1 MKEKMDKT
9 ENMEKELNIGL
20 SFSGGGYRAA
30 TFDLGA
36 LSFLNSIKLEGGRT
50 LLECVTVLAS
60 VSGGT
65 IPAMKYMLA
74 QAHKQPVDEMVNEV
88 FKFLCNEDLVD
99 RAMSVMSAQ
108 KANPDASL
116 IKIIDRKSVV

>member
-1 MKEKMDKT
+1 M
-9 ENMEKELNIGL
+9 ENKLNIGL

-36 LSFLNSIKLEGGRT
+36 LSFLNSIRLEDGST
-50 LLECVTVLAS
+50 LLDCVTILAS

-74 QAHKQPVDEMVNEV
+74 QARGQAVGDMVEELYG
-88 FKFLCNEDLVD
+88 FLCNEDLVV
-99 RAMSVMSAQ
+99 RALREMSAQ

-116 IKIIDRKSVV
+116 IKIMARSMTPACLTTPR